1 MSEFGHNHKAIP
13 GGVMRREKVILR
25 RCPDYNPQA
34 VAGIIREGIEEFGL
48 APRLRGRGR
57 GAVSAGL

>member
-1 MSEFGHNHKAIP
+1 MLEAM
-13 GGVMRREKVILR
+13 MRREKVILR
-25 RCPDYNPQA
+25 RCPDYNSETI
-34 VAGIIREGIEEFGL
+34 AGIIREGIEEFGL

>member
-1 MSEFGHNHKAIP
+1 MLEAM
-13 GGVMRREKVILR
+13 MRREKVILR
-25 RCPDYNPQA
+25 RCPDYNPEA
-34 VAGIIREGIEEFGL
+34 IAGIIREGIEEFGL